1 MYTPSVFLLLFASRP
16 APTMSSSEMSSSCQ
30 DRQKPALTRGVRDTE
45 AGLVRP
51 RVPEGEV
58 PTFTPLSF
66 RRGVL
71 EGGMG
76 VRFPAGLKT
85 LGVVGLLK
93 GACFG
98 MPLSGA
104 AKTWGPQGLA
114 CLLPLSCFPLR
125 SEATLPAH
133 RPLHRPRD
141 TMREPS
147 GCNPIPTDRRVS
159 ARVGG
164 GDVTSTPAT
173 PGNPLLVAKGS
184 GVESE
189 GKATGS
195 NDITANL
202 GYCCQNT
209 NKNRHRVCSHPS

>member
-1 MYTPSVFLLLFASRP
+1 MDCSPDPPRCLTPGSPTERP
-16 APTMSSSEMSSSCQ
+16 GGGQPRPCREPRVHTQRLPPPLCLSAGSHHVQLRNVEQLSKQ
-30 DRQKPALTRGVRDTE
+30 TE
-45 AGLVRP
+45 AGPYP
-51 RVPEGEV
+51 RCEGHRGRSREAADTRGEV

-104 AKTWGPQGLA
+104 AKRWGPQGLA
-114 CLLPLSCFPLR
+114 RLPPLSWFPLR

-147 GCNPIPTDRRVS
+147 GCNPNSHGPPCLCEGGWRRHHQHTCDPGRPS
-159 ARVGG
+159 PGGQELRCRV
-164 GDVTSTPAT
+164 
-173 PGNPLLVAKGS
+173 
-184 GVESE
+184 
-189 GKATGS
+189 
-195 NDITANL
+195 
-202 GYCCQNT
+202 
-209 NKNRHRVCSHPS
+209 